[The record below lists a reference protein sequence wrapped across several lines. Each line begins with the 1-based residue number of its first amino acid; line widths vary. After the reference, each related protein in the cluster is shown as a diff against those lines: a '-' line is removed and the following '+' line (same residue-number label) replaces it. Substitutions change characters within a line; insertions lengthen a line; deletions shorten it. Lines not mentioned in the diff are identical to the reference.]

1 LGLHR
6 LFVSTKV
13 NLPTVDSMRT
23 RNYQSVHLIDIT
35 KLEETDT
42 MGVQIEISD
51 YLPHV
56 HLNEKK
62 SCRGTG
68 NIEPQ

>member
-1 LGLHR
+1 
-6 LFVSTKV
+6 
-13 NLPTVDSMRT
+13 MRT